1 MIMTEN
7 RKKQFR
13 YISLIQFTLVLMM
26 VGGCTESVRQQYA
39 ELGEW
44 DEPKDVPNVISST
57 PDADRAAFQDAEAVL
72 TDADWKTL
80 EEISPPAIWER
91 IGVQRKRHLAE
102 RTEQGANGESAI
114 VDFEPA
120 RKPSSGLNLVVNE
133 TSPIDLD
140 NVALTELADGRLRI
154 VYTLQ
159 NHGGVEASASGRAE
173 RRRWKLFS
181 RGWA

>member
-26 VGGCTESVRQQYA
+26 VGGCAESVRQQYA

-44 DEPKDVPNVISST
+44 DQPKDVPNVISST
-57 PDADRAAFQDAEAVL
+57 PDADRAAFQDTEAIL

-91 IGVQRKRHLAE
+91 IGVQRKR
-102 RTEQGANGESAI
+102 EQ
-114 VDFEPA
+114 F
-120 RKPSSGLNLVVNE
+120 
-133 TSPIDLD
+133 
-140 NVALTELADGRLRI
+140 
-154 VYTLQ
+154 Q
-159 NHGGVEASASGRAE
+159 
-173 RRRWKLFS
+173 
-181 RGWA
+181 